1 MNLLDA
7 NDRRGAYPD
16 SWYAATAEAL
26 TPFAPLRG
34 EVRADLC
41 VIGGGYTGLS
51 AALHAAQSGQKVV
64 LLEAQRVGFGASGR
78 NGGQVGTSF
87 NASQQELEKT
97 CGMDDARKLYEL
109 AHAAAALTRA
119 LGTDAGYTP
128 GVIHADRFDSEVA
141 ETHAEVTHLQGRY
154 GDTTTQA
161 LDRDTVRMLTG
172 SDSYAGGALDMAGG
186 HLHPLRYAFSLA
198 RACVAAGVQIHET
211 TRVHDLTEGTPAKVR
226 SDQGRVLADHVI
238 VATNGYG
245 TGLTRGTRARVMPI
259 NNFIAVTEPLGDR
272 GSSILNQ
279 DHCAY
284 DSRFVVNYYRKTEGG
299 RLLFGGGES
308 YGYRF
313 PKDIASVVRRPLE
326 QTFPQLKGVRLDYAW
341 GGTLAITMSRLP
353 YVARPAP
360 NMLVASGYSGT
371 GVAMATMAGKLMAE
385 ATVAQSEGL
394 ALLEALPTP
403 RFPGGGAFRSPLL
416 ALAMSWYALRDRIGI

>member
-7 NDRRGAYPD
+7 NDRRGAYPG

-26 TPFAPLRG
+26 APFAPLRG

-51 AALHAAQSGQKVV
+51 AALHAAQAGQKVV

-78 NGGQVGTSF
+78 NGGQVGASF

-109 AHAAAALTRA
+109 AHAAAELTRT
-119 LGTDAGYTP
+119 LGQDAGYRP
-128 GVIHADRFDSEVA
+128 GVIHADRFDSEA
-141 ETHAEVTHLQGRY
+141 AQTHAEVAHLQNRY

-161 LDRDTVRMLTG
+161 LDRDAVRALTG

-186 HLHPLRYAFSLA
+186 HLHPLRYALSLA
-198 RACVAAGVQIHET
+198 RACVAAGVQIYET
-211 TRVHDLTEGTPAKVR
+211 SRVHDIAHGTPATLR
-226 SDQGRVLADHVI
+226 SDQGRVVADHVI
-238 VATNGYG
+238 IATNGYG
-245 TGLTRGTRARVMPI
+245 TGLTRGSSARVMPI
-259 NNFIAVTEPLGDR
+259 NNFIG
-272 GSSILNQ
+272 
-279 DHCAY
+279 
-284 DSRFVVNYYRKTEGG
+284 
-299 RLLFGGGES
+299 

-313 PKDIASVVRRPLE
+313 PKDVASVVRKPLE
-326 QTFPQLKGVRLDYAW
+326 QTFPQLKGVKLDYAW

-360 NMLVASGYSGT
+360 NVLVASGSSGT

-394 ALLEALPTP
+394 ALLETLPTP

>member
-7 NDRRGAYPD
+7 NDRRGTYPD
-16 SWYAATAEAL
+16 SWYTATADPL
-26 TPFAPLRG
+26 DPFDPLRG
-34 EVRADLC
+34 EMRADLC

-51 AALHAAQSGQKVV
+51 AALHAARAGQRVV
-64 LLEAQRVGFGASGR
+64 ILEAQRVGFGASGR
-78 NGGQVGTSF
+78 NGGQVGAAF

-97 CGMDDARKLYEL
+97 CGMDDARKLFEL
-109 AHAAAALTRA
+109 ARAAAALTRELA
-119 LGTDAGYTP
+119 GDAGYKP
-128 GVIHADRFDSEVA
+128 GVIHADRFDLEVSD
-141 ETHAEVTHLQGRY
+141 THAGVAHLQDRY
-154 GDTTTQA
+154 GCTQTRA
-161 LDRDTVRMLTG
+161 LDRDAVRALTG
-172 SDSYAGGALDMAGG
+172 SNSYAGGALDMAGG
-186 HLHPLRYAFSLA
+186 HLHPLRYVFSLA
-198 RACVAAGVQIHET
+198 RACIAAGVRIFET
-211 TRVHDLTEGTPAKVR
+211 TRVHDITDGSPATVR
-226 SDQGRVLADHVI
+226 SDQGRVSADHVI
-238 VATNGYG
+238 IATNGYG
-245 TGLTRGTRARVMPI
+245 TGLSRSSRARVMPI
-259 NNFIAVTEPLGDR
+259 NNFIVATEPLGDR
-272 GSSILNQ
+272 GLSILNQ

-284 DSRFVVNYYRKTEGG
+284 DSRFVVNYYRKSEDG

-313 PKDIASVVRRPLE
+313 PKDIASLVRKPLE
-326 QTFPQLKGVRLDYAW
+326 QTFPNLKGLKLDYAW

-360 NMLVASGYSGT
+360 NVLIASGYSGT

-394 ALLEALPTP
+394 ALLSSLPTP